1 MKYLS
6 LKDQLM
12 QEREKNAALSAAQ
25 AQDAANIEYIA
36 MMCDVELEEDEPA
49 EANANEE
56 V

>member
-12 QEREKNAALSAAQ
+12 QEREKNAAIGAAQ
-25 AQDAANIEYIA
+25 AQDAANIEYVA
-36 MMCDVELEEDEPA
+36 MMCDVELGEDEPTEVNA
-49 EANANEE
+49 EEE